1 MSLQHA
7 LVIHKVSHEFHT
19 TLIPILSGLQNLQR
33 APVMGLQGQG
43 IGRIAAGIGRVPG
56 IHEVLAMPPNGVGRK
71 PRAHELFWRLGNA
84 FTAQKRLA
92 AFGKWLLRAAGAGI

>member
-43 IGRIAAGIGRVPG
+43 VGRIAAGVGRVPG
-56 IHEVLAMPPNGVGRK
+56 IHEVLAMASDSVGRK
-71 PRAHELFWRLGNA
+71 PRAHELFRGLGNA

-92 AFGKWLLRAAGAGI
+92 ALGKWLF